1 MTENNNKDLYITVA
15 IPTFNGEKRLPL
27 LLDALLNQ
35 TGLESINWEIIV
47 IDNNSSD
54 QTSEVVAKYQEII
67 NTNKIDLRYFL
78 ETQQGAAFARLRA
91 IQEAQG
97 AIVAFIDDD
106 NLPNPDWLAAAYK
119 FDVEHPKAGVWS
131 GQIHGAFEVSPPED
145 FKRIESFF
153 AIMERGDK
161 PFKFNAD
168 KLKLPP
174 GAAFVV
180 RKQVWCDNVP
190 STPILSGK
198 LPGIFVQG
206 EDYEPLLYIHKA
218 GWEIWYNPAMQTY
231 HQIPKWRLEKDY
243 ILTLSRG
250 CSLPTFQLLVIN
262 TPKLQIPILFIRLF
276 LGGCKRILGHI
287 IKNGNKIN
295 SDLILMAEMQYYLGS
310 MLSPFYSCRL
320 YLKRLMDNDR

>member
-106 NLPNPDWLAAAYK
+106 NL
-119 FDVEHPKAGVWS
+119 
-131 GQIHGAFEVSPPED
+131 
-145 FKRIESFF
+145 
-153 AIMERGDK
+153 
-161 PFKFNAD
+161 
-168 KLKLPP
+168 
-174 GAAFVV
+174 
-180 RKQVWCDNVP
+180 
-190 STPILSGK
+190 
-198 LPGIFVQG
+198 
-206 EDYEPLLYIHKA
+206 
-218 GWEIWYNPAMQTY
+218 
-231 HQIPKWRLEKDY
+231 
-243 ILTLSRG
+243 
-250 CSLPTFQLLVIN
+250 
-262 TPKLQIPILFIRLF
+262 
-276 LGGCKRILGHI
+276 
-287 IKNGNKIN
+287 
-295 SDLILMAEMQYYLGS
+295 
-310 MLSPFYSCRL
+310 
-320 YLKRLMDNDR
+320 